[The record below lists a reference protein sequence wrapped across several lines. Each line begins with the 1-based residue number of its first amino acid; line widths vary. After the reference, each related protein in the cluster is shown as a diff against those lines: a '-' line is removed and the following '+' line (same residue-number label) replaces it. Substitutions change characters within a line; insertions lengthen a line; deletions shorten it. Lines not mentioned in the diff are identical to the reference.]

1 VQFDSVPVQVALRP
15 PRAVILFDGD
25 DHWHY
30 WVRMALHCATQVWGG
45 QGFVVIP
52 HHNGE
57 VRPELLAMIR
67 VYDPDYVVALSKT
80 VADIEQVNP
89 GSINLPVEEAERRRH
104 LEMIGDHAVP
114 DEPGQVARE
123 AVAGICSPYRRR
135 EQDGEWD
142 EDVHFI
148 SASGERQRFT
158 AVEDATNSP
167 DGGETYATAPE
178 HWGGA
183 LGVALAARCG
193 ATRRPVLGAEPDIEE
208 SQARQLWNW
217 LLWNDYRNG
226 DQLAPIVPE
235 MATWDHQKIA
245 FTGDIEFPPVFSK
258 TRNGLVSVSNS
269 ARPRKP
275 ADLVL
280 GDTADDFALAHIS
293 ERLYGRSVWMPRS
306 LWDDETARAGFH
318 YLHALISRLDRER
331 RTLSIS
337 SLSEPDDALESMAAY
352 LRDSPFNAAVS
363 EPQQD
368 LPERHRNSVQVKPA
382 MADPEAA
389 SRLVIAEQ
397 FDIRTQ
403 VGVHRSDRDSIEMT
417 AGPRYPDIAHPA
429 LVGCEE
435 LQWQVD
441 VSFMPHG
448 VPAGRGVDGHD
459 LLASEE
465 NRHLTWVRS
474 GRDGISFES
483 RKWDFVHGGWSR
495 ASKLAEPRLRRPS
508 LATWANLAAKS
519 SGRSM
524 EYSPAGSRFMSLV
537 RLWGSPEPVAKTMA
551 SPMLKVFKAF
561 NPSAKSSKGA
571 YPDGEGVVLASGGSA
586 SQPRE
591 GFLYFK
597 GIVQFHGGE
606 PEVLRDEVDALLE
619 LGVLKRGLVLGC
631 AHCGRVA
638 FIAIDR
644 LAQNNRCLRCDGS
657 NPLTAASW
665 NRDGIEPAWFY
676 DLHPIVRDFLHENG
690 EVPVL
695 LSHYLR
701 LNSRTYTDAPEM
713 ELFEEGKRVAEADLI
728 ALSDHRLLVAEVKS
742 SNHLRPKT
750 GRGSRLDAAR
760 KKVRLATAL
769 HADEIVLATTHEA
782 WEDASIEVIKTAVGE
797 LTPAWTAPQVR
808 IITALGTDHVR
819 DEHLS

>member
-1 VQFDSVPVQVALRP
+1 
-15 PRAVILFDGD
+15 
-25 DHWHY
+25 
-30 WVRMALHCATQVWGG
+30 
-45 QGFVVIP
+45 
-52 HHNGE
+52 
-57 VRPELLAMIR
+57 MIR

-80 VADIEQVNP
+80 VADIQQVNP
-89 GSINLPVEEAERRRH
+89 GSIKLPVEETERRRH

-114 DEPGQVARE
+114 DEPGLVARE
-123 AVAGICSPYRRR
+123 AVASICSPHRRR
-135 EQDGEWD
+135 KEDGEWD

-148 SASGERQRFT
+148 SASGGWERFT

-167 DGGETYATAPE
+167 EGGGTYATAPE

-193 ATRRPVLGAEPDIEE
+193 AARRPVQGGEPDIEE
-208 SQARQLWNW
+208 VQARQLWNW
-217 LLWNDYRNG
+217 LLWNDYRNA

-235 MATWDHQKIA
+235 MATWDHQKIS
-245 FTGDIEFPPVFSK
+245 FSSDTEFPPVFSK
-258 TRNGLVSVSNS
+258 TRNGLVSVHNS
-269 ARPRKP
+269 GRLRKT

-280 GDTADDFALAHIS
+280 GDTADDFALAHIA
-293 ERLYGRSVWMPRS
+293 ERLYGRSVWMPRA
-306 LWDDETARAGFH
+306 LWDHEAARAGFH

-337 SLSEPDDALESMAAY
+337 SLSELGDVLESMAAY

-368 LPERHRNSVQVKPA
+368 FPERQRESVQVKPG
-382 MADPEAA
+382 MADPESA

-397 FDIRTQ
+397 FDIKAQ

-441 VSFMPHG
+441 VSFVPHG

-459 LLASEE
+459 LLAGEE

-483 RKWDFVHGGWSR
+483 RKWDFVHNGWSR
-495 ASKLAEPRLRRPS
+495 ASKLAEPRLRRPN
-508 LATWANLAAKS
+508 LATWADLAAKS

-537 RLWGSPEPVAKTMA
+537 RLWGSPESVAETMA
-551 SPMLKVFKAF
+551 GPMLEVLRSFK
-561 NPSAKSSKGA
+561 PSAKSSKEA
-571 YPDGEGVVLASGGSA
+571 YPGGEGVVLASGGSA

-591 GFLYFK
+591 GFLSFN

-606 PEVLRDEVDALLE
+606 PEVLRDEVDALLK

-695 LSHYLR
+695 LSHHLR
-701 LNSRTYTDAPEM
+701 LSSRTYTDAPEM
-713 ELFEEGKRVAEADLI
+713 ELFEEGRRVAEADLI
-728 ALSDHRLLVAEVKS
+728 ALSDRRLLVAEAKS

-750 GRGSRLDAAR
+750 GNGSRLDIAR
-760 KKVRLATAL
+760 KKVRLAKVL
-769 HADEIVLATTHEA
+769 HADEVVLATTHEA
-782 WEDASIEVIKTAVGE
+782 WEDASIEAIKAAVGE
-797 LTPAWTAPQVR
+797 VSPAWTAPRVR
-808 IITALGTDHVR
+808 VITALGTDHVR